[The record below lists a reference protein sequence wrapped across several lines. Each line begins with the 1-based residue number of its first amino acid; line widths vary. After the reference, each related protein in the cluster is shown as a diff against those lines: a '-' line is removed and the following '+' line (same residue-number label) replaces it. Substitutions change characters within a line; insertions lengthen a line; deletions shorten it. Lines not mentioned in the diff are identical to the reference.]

1 MKWSSFSLALLLLLG
16 CSGRSP
22 VERVEWPA
30 MGTVAAVQIK
40 HADSRLVASGL
51 AVARGVCE
59 DANRLLNAHDPS
71 SRIRQLAVLTDA
83 DAVLLATN
91 VFASGGDAI
100 KSCVAAAFAL
110 KAASGGAF
118 DPRWKGPDT
127 LDLGAIAKGFAVDVI
142 ASEASF
148 GDSGQEVLVDIGGN
162 LKCQRGHWRTGV
174 KDPHGAGLAAT
185 VTLRS
190 GEALATSAEYFR
202 GKHIYDGR
210 TGRPVSND
218 VASVT
223 VLCESAMMADGLST
237 TLFVLGHE
245 EGKAFLEKN
254 RPGLLRT
261 AGEKVSALWILK
273 NGTKVVWGD
282 ARF

>member
-1 MKWSSFSLALLLLLG
+1 M
-16 CSGRSP
+16 
-22 VERVEWPA
+22 
-30 MGTVAAVQIK
+30 
-40 HADSRLVASGL
+40 
-51 AVARGVCE
+51 
-59 DANRLLNAHDPS
+59 
-71 SRIRQLAVLTDA
+71 
-83 DAVLLATN
+83 
-91 VFASGGDAI
+91 
-100 KSCVAAAFAL
+100 
-110 KAASGGAF
+110 
-118 DPRWKGPDT
+118 
-127 LDLGAIAKGFAVDVI
+127 
-142 ASEASF
+142 
-148 GDSGQEVLVDIGGN
+148 
-162 LKCQRGHWRTGV
+162 
-174 KDPHGAGLAAT
+174 KDPNGDGLAAT

-245 EGKAFLEKN
+245 EGKSFLEKN